1 MSYLNL
7 NSNYR
12 IVVIQEIGNEMS
24 AIVVEHKET
33 KQVRFLRVYYSEN
46 SDKDDIADDIKE
58 DGFTRRLKIVQ
69 LGVMPNFTK
78 MAVSPVIKYRSVV
91 KKDPKTEKFYQV
103 SLVLRENGRI
113 EVYSDFML
121 VYEYFNPRK

>member
-7 NSNYR
+7 NPNYG

-24 AIVVEHKET
+24 AVVVEHKET
-33 KQVRFLRVYYSEN
+33 KQVRFLRVYYYEE
-46 SDKDDIADDIKE
+46 DEDVDDSKE
-58 DGFTRRLKIVQ
+58 DGITRRLKIVQ

-78 MAVSPVIKYRSVV
+78 MAVSPVLKFRSIVKYDS
-91 KKDPKTEKFYQV
+91 KTDKYYQV

-121 VYEYFNPRK
+121 VYEYFNPRN